1 MEVKLFGFTL
11 LKTDEQTKEL
21 KSFVPPQSMTDDG
34 SLTVSS
40 NFYNQTLNLENT
52 AKSDSELIDRYRDM
66 SIYPEVEVAIDDI
79 VSEAIVNEADE
90 NPVKLLTKNID
101 QSDAVNK
108 KLVEEFENVLTLLNF
123 NRNGYD
129 IFRSWY
135 IDGRIFYHII
145 IDETKSK
152 DGIKELRKIDP
163 RCIKKV
169 KQIEKDQK
177 TQGKLVKSV
186 KEYYI
191 YNEKGLKLGDKTS
204 GIPITTDAIAHVA
217 SGLKDNRRNH
227 VIGHLHKAIKALNQ
241 LKMVEDSVVIYRWTR
256 APERRVF
263 YIDVGNLPKLKA
275 EQYIADIMNRYKNK
289 VAYDANTGEV
299 KDDILSLIHI

>member
-108 KLVEEFENVLTLLNF
+108 KIS
-123 NRNGYD
+123 R
-129 IFRSWY
+129 
-135 IDGRIFYHII
+135 RI
-145 IDETKSK
+145 
-152 DGIKELRKIDP
+152 
-163 RCIKKV
+163 
-169 KQIEKDQK
+169 
-177 TQGKLVKSV
+177 
-186 KEYYI
+186 
-191 YNEKGLKLGDKTS
+191 
-204 GIPITTDAIAHVA
+204 
-217 SGLKDNRRNH
+217 
-227 VIGHLHKAIKALNQ
+227 
-241 LKMVEDSVVIYRWTR
+241 
-256 APERRVF
+256 
-263 YIDVGNLPKLKA
+263 
-275 EQYIADIMNRYKNK
+275 
-289 VAYDANTGEV
+289 
-299 KDDILSLIHI
+299 